1 MNENRISCYEIELF
15 NSVQKLV
22 KAGGFDKALVELREI
37 EESLNPRTQTLE
49 RSFLYRWF
57 STIFN
62 YMGDYVA
69 SLAYAEKAFV
79 ANCGPKGDL
88 HLFGKIRLLQSV
100 SLHRTGNSFKAIE
113 YGKESMLAFKVTGD
127 VRSQI
132 ASRNSLALILLDT
145 GDITHADEVFQELSS
160 NISKAE
166 FPGLFDANLNNRAY
180 AKNRLGLFNQSMP
193 IISENSISETKYVP
207 TKCCMCAER
216 AFALMHLGRFE
227 EAGADLS
234 RLYSLATLNGLKRET
249 ILYHEYFGLLKLIV
263 GDYTAAEESFDRAL
277 AAVPEISSRSDMVSQ
292 VNRLLAELHLA
303 KGQWQKAH
311 ECGLAGLDVARRIPE
326 RIEIGAC
333 QRVLAQAEVELGK
346 PDSARERYLEALELY
361 TEFPHG
367 YEMAKTRLCAA
378 ESGLFNQK
386 ESTEMLALANTYFTT
401 EGLTQTSYQLAPSL
415 QR

>member
-1 MNENRISCYEIELF
+1 MKTNRQEFELEIF
-15 NSVQKLV
+15 SDVQKFVRSGDL
-22 KAGGFDKALVELREI
+22 KSALRELRTIQGELD
-37 EESLNPRTQTLE
+37 SVND
-49 RSFLYRWF
+49 SFELAHLFRWF
-57 STIFN
+57 SIIN
-62 YMGDYVA
+62 YYMGDYTT
-69 SLAYAEKAFV
+69 SLSYSEKSIQ
-79 ANCGPKGDL
+79 ANQGHRGDVG
-88 HLFGKIRLLQSV
+88 LFSKVRQVQALT
-100 SLHRTGNSFKAIE
+100 LHRLGRCDEALDFINEAIV
-113 YGKESMLAFKVTGD
+113 AFKISGD
-127 VRSQI
+127 ARGQI
-132 ASRNSLALILLDT
+132 MAVNGQALILLDT
-145 GDITHADEVFQELSS
+145 GKILEADRMFRDACKNLSP
-160 NISKAE
+160 KE
-166 FPGLFDANLNNRAY
+166 FPDLHQSNTQNRAY
-180 AKNRLGLFNQSMP
+180 TKNCLGRFKAALEILSDGVVENTKNSSRQSWMH
-193 IISENSISETKYVP
+193 
-207 TKCCMCAER
+207 AAR

-263 GDYTAAEESFDRAL
+263 GDYTAAEESFERAL

-346 PDSARERYLEALELY
+346 PDSARERYQEALELY

-367 YEMAKTRLCAA
+367 YEVAKTRLCAA

-386 ESTEMLALANTYFTT
+386 ESAEMLALANNYFTT

-415 QR
+415 QS